1 MDYYRVRVYHPI
13 TDAFSLAPPSLILV
27 AILVELVCL
36 SLPLPAPILSAH
48 SDLCSGHCAHI
59 QGEIIARLAVH
70 TTLRGESKIAA
81 AAASLV
87 A

>member
-1 MDYYRVRVYHPI
+1 MDYYRVCVHHPI
-13 TDAFSLAPPSLILV
+13 IDAFSLASLSLILV
-27 AILVELVCL
+27 AILVELVRFY
-36 SLPLPAPILSAH
+36 LPPLARILSARP
-48 SDLCSGHCAHI
+48 DLCSGHCAYT

-70 TTLRGESKIAA
+70 TTLRGESRIAA